1 MTSSEQAWIPTRVAD
16 GVCSESANE
25 DLRRRIVNSL
35 HARGVSDVDSL
46 VVESNDGLV
55 VIRGRLPSFQ
65 AKRQCVDCCRHVA
78 GVLKLV
84 EELEVPW
91 QPTNH

>member
-1 MTSSEQAWIPTRVAD
+1 MANSNQELIPTRVAY
-16 GVCSESANE
+16 GVCSHEADE

-35 HARGVSDVDSL
+35 DAHGVSEANSL

-55 VIRGRLPSFQ
+55 VVRGRLPSSQ
-65 AKRQCVDCCRHVA
+65 AKRQCVECCRHVA

-84 EELEVPW
+84 EELQVS
-91 QPTNH
+91 